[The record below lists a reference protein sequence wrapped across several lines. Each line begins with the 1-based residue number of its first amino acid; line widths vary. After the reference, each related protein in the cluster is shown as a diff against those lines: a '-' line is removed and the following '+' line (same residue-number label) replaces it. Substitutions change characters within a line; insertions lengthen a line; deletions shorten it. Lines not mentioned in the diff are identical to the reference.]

1 MTLERFRKMKKTHAA
16 LCLTVLSTMIL
27 TLASCFG
34 DVENEY
40 RITVPTF
47 ATVTYDEG
55 GNVRLYL
62 DEKRGIIDPSPES
75 ANIKWGNATR
85 ALIKYDLPII
95 TGENIAMENLRFE
108 GIVRS
113 AVKIDTVAMVD
124 VTGLDKY
131 PDTLGND
138 TLLGFN
144 FHAYWG
150 YITMQVWMANNFN
163 FDMTCSFDREK
174 FDGENLY
181 LNLHYAEKPGTW
193 NNEFLQTVSA
203 TLPEFV
209 REKGAVTSDSLN
221 IIMSAPVWCTADKD
235 SAYVDTVK
243 FKISRGRL
251 NPPTFGY
258 ITGGK

>member
-1 MTLERFRKMKKTHAA
+1 MKKTRAA
-16 LCLTVLSTMIL
+16 LCLIVLSTMIL

-40 RITVPTF
+40 RVTVPTF

-55 GNVRLYL
+55 GKVRLYL
-62 DEKRGIIDPSPES
+62 DEKRGIIDPSSES
-75 ANIKWGNATR
+75 ANIKWGDAVR
-85 ALIKYDLPII
+85 VLIKYDLPII
-95 TGENIAMENLRFE
+95 TGEAVQMENVRFK
-108 GIVRS
+108 GVVRS
-113 AVKIDTVAMVD
+113 AVKIDTVSMVD
-124 VTGLDKY
+124 VTGMETY
-131 PDTLGND
+131 PNTLGND
-138 TLLGFN
+138 TLLAFN

-150 YITMQVWMANNFN
+150 YITAQVWMANNFN
-163 FDMTCSFDREK
+163 FDMGFSYDREK

-181 LNLHYAEKPGTW
+181 VNLHYKEKPGTW

-209 REKGAVTSDSLN
+209 CKEGAVTSDSLN

-251 NPPTFGY
+251 TPPTFGY
-258 ITGGK
+258 ITGKN